1 MSPDL
6 WIIAVFAALMIA
18 IGVFARRRT
27 RNEAEFLVAGR
38 RLGPLMYTGTMAAVV
53 IGGASTIGGVGL
65 GYEYG
70 VSGMWLVF
78 SIGCGVLLLSVC
90 FAGRINRL
98 GLYTVGDMLNRRYG
112 PGAGFFAGIVM
123 CAYTMMLA
131 VTSTIAY
138 GAIFGV
144 LFELGKVPAI
154 LIGGSVVVIYSALG
168 GMWSIT
174 LTDFIQFLIKT
185 AGIFLILLPTLL
197 FKVGGLAG
205 LRAELPASAF
215 SLVHIGG
222 DTILGYFIIY
232 VLGLIIGQDIW
243 QRVFTARSDSVA
255 RWGGMVAGV
264 YCLFYALAGALIGMC
279 AKVILPEIVDRNAVY
294 AEIVRHS
301 LPVGISG
308 LVIAAALAAI
318 MSTSSGA
325 LIATATVAKQD
336 LVRGVREWSMRR
348 TNDPLPRSPAL
359 VKDENEV
366 HNHRTYLLGA
376 GVVMIGLACIVADV
390 VVALTIAY
398 DILVGGLLVAIVGGL
413 VWNRGTFMGAV
424 SSMVAG
430 TVCTIGTMLAERS
443 IFSNKPIFV
452 GLAVS
457 SAVYV
462 VASLLR
468 PTKRVAVH

>member
-1 MSPDL
+1 MTLDL
-6 WIIAVFAALMIA
+6 WIIAVFVALMIA
-18 IGVFARRRT
+18 IGVFAKRRARS
-27 RNEAEFLVAGR
+27 EAEFLVAGR

-78 SIGCGVLLLSVC
+78 SIGCGVLLLSMC
-90 FAGRINRL
+90 FAGQINRL

-112 PGAGFFAGIVM
+112 AGAGFFAGIVM
-123 CAYTMMLA
+123 CAYTLMLA

-138 GAIFGV
+138 GAIFDV
-144 LFELGKVPAI
+144 LFGLGKVPAI

-205 LRAELPASAF
+205 LRSELPDSSF

-222 DTILGYFIIY
+222 GTILGYFIIY

-243 QRVFTARSDSVA
+243 QRVFTARSDAVA
-255 RWGGMVAGV
+255 KWGGLVAGL

-279 AKVILPEIVDRNAVY
+279 AKVILPDIVDRNTVY

-336 LVRGVREWSMRR
+336 LVRGIREWSRR
-348 TNDPLPRSPAL
+348 RAGDSLLPPSAL
-359 VKDENEV
+359 TADESEV
-366 HNHRTYLLGA
+366 HSHRSYLLGA
-376 GVVMIGLACIVADV
+376 GVVMIGLACVVADV

-413 VWNRGTFMGAV
+413 LWKRGTFVGAV
-424 SSMVAG
+424 ASMTAG
-430 TVCTIGTMLAERS
+430 TACTIGTMLLERS
-443 IFSNKPIFV
+443 IFSNRPILV
-452 GLAVS
+452 GLLIS
-457 SAVYV
+457 SVIYV
-462 VASLLR
+462 VASLFSSAQGAR
-468 PTKRVAVH
+468 